1 MTRTRVAAF
10 MRDSSQLRLTDEFD
24 EVLVKHCECTE
35 SESDGEGTCL
45 DCGKPINQKAANSIV
60 QRPNAVISNGG
71 PQRLRGLM
79 LPLPPSAN
87 RYWRSM
93 PMVKK
98 GTQFPIYLRSFKEIY
113 QKIRA
118 VTHPSDESRAYIQ
131 SIKEMAIQRGFMFNL
146 DTPVRIDLV
155 VCPRDKREIDAHNYS
170 KVLLDAL
177 EQAQVIIDDSQAID
191 VRTRLGP
198 IIKGGRVVVSMWE
211 ISSDPH
217 AVLKEAWR

>member
-1 MTRTRVAAF
+1 MTRTRIAAIV
-10 MRDSSQLRLTDEFD
+10 RSQNQRSLLTDEFD
-24 EVLVKHCECTE
+24 AAFQEGVQEGRE
-35 SESDGEGTCL
+35 SGDGVPPAE
-45 DCGKPINQKAANSIV
+45 IV
-60 QRPNAVISNGG
+60 QRPNAVITNGG

-98 GTQFPIYLRSFKEIY
+98 GTTFPIYLRSFKEIY
-113 QKIRA
+113 SKIRA
-118 VTHPSDESRAYIQ
+118 VTHPSDESRDYIS

-146 DTPVRIDLV
+146 DKPVRIDIV
-155 VCPRDKREIDAHNYS
+155 VCPRDRREIDAHNYS

-217 AVLKEAWR
+217 AVLKEAWQ